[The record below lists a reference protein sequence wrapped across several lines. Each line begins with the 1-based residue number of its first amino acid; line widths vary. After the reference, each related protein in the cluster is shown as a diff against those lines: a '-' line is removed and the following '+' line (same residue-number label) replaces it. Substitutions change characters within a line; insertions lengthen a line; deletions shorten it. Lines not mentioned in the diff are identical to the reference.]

1 MRTTID
7 LPDALFRKTKAT
19 AAARGVTM
27 KELISAAVEKDLSS
41 PALAPGSK
49 LRPKLPVIH
58 LEEGR
63 VLDLSN
69 FDFDDLLT

>member
-7 LPDALFRKTKAT
+7 LPESLFRKMKAT

-27 KELISAAVEKDLSS
+27 KELVMNAVERDISVSKPPAQKCSS
-41 PALAPGSK
+41 PFPL
-49 LRPKLPVIH
+49 IH
-58 LEEGR
+58 LEHTR